1 MLQRLRTLQLR
12 TEQRH
17 KQLKTNARR
26 HQVATTNDDE
36 DDEDIENGSESECTE
51 LDTSRPPINYHTA
64 LFDRLVRLRYW
75 QPRGGEHH
83 LDKALSVQSW
93 FHQTW
98 FENP

>member
-1 MLQRLRTLQLR
+1 MPRTSERAQMLQRLRTLQLR

-36 DDEDIENGSESECTE
+36 DDEDIENDSESECTE

-64 LFDRLVRLRYW
+64 LFDRLVRLR
-75 QPRGGEHH
+75 
-83 LDKALSVQSW
+83 
-93 FHQTW
+93 
-98 FENP
+98 